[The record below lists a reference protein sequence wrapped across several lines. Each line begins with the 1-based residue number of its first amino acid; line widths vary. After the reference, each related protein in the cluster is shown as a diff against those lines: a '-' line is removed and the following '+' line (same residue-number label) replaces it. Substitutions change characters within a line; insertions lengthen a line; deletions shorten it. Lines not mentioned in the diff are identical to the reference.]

1 MSFKTG
7 TVPLEEYEQVKEFN
21 KKLLQE
27 NTDLKIQISFL
38 QKQLAEIREVKF
50 YVN

>member
-27 NTDLKIQISFL
+27 NTDLKIQISYL
-38 QKQLAEIREVKF
+38 QKQLAKLREAKF

>member
-1 MSFKTG
+1 MSFKMG

-27 NTDLKIQISFL
+27 NTDLKIQISYL
-38 QKQLAEIREVKF
+38 QKQLAKLREAKF

>member
-7 TVPLEEYEQVKEFN
+7 TVPLEEYEKVKEFN

-27 NTDLKIQISFL
+27 NTDLKIQISYL
-38 QKQLAEIREVKF
+38 QKQLAKLREAKF

>member
-7 TVPLEEYEQVKEFN
+7 AVPLEEYEQVKEFN

-38 QKQLAEIREVKF
+38 QKQLAEIREANF